1 MSHILLSNIEQREV
15 VPGYFARFVHTENMT
30 LSYFKIRAGA
40 EMPEHSHPSEQVSN
54 LIKGEFELNVEGTAF
69 KLKPGSVVK
78 IPSNAKHSGKAI
90 SDCYI
95 IDAFYPVR
103 KDYRN

>member
-30 LSYFKIRAGA
+30 LSYFEIRAGA
-40 EMPEHSHPSEQVSN
+40 EMPEHSHHSEQVSN
-54 LIKGEFELNVEGTAF
+54 VIKGEFELNVEGTVY
-69 KLKPGSVVK
+69 KLKPDSVVK
-78 IPSNAKHSGKAI
+78 IPSNARHSGKALT
-90 SDCYI
+90 DCYI

-103 KDYRN
+103 EDYRN